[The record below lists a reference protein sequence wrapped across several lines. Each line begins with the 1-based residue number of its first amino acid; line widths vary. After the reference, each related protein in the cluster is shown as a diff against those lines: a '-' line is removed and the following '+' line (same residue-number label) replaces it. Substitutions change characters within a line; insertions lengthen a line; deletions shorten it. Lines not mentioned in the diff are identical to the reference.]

1 MDQIAATHRNGGQ
14 IEPLLRLVT
23 DRLDAP
29 MGMVTLHGGESRPPH
44 ILAALNMPDS
54 LRAAITSS
62 IDDDLGAQRNDN
74 GIEWPR
80 AALCDG
86 TGLARLS
93 FSCRTAPSHAIV
105 LTACRAGQDPNGW
118 DENLRTQ
125 LSDWV
130 DPFLALLCQAERE
143 AAQREL
149 LARAIDRCDFGLV
162 LLDSDSVPW
171 FTNARA
177 QRLLDAGDGIRRAG
191 HAISASDFDDAVR
204 LQTAIRHDNGSGD
217 RFRVLLL
224 HRARARPLI
233 AVVTSLGSPPDL
245 FSEPTLA
252 LYMIDPDRES
262 RAMVDALCRAHGLTA
277 TEAALAAHLAEGAT
291 VEDAAS
297 RMHIQTQ
304 TARAY
309 LKQVFAKTGTHRQAE
324 LVRSILSGLVH
335 IG

>member
-1 MDQIAATHRNGGQ
+1 MAATHRQGWQTG
-14 IEPLLRLVT
+14 PLLRLVA

-29 MGMVTLHGGESRPPH
+29 MGMVTLHGGPGRPPH
-44 ILAALNMPDS
+44 ILAALNMSDS
-54 LRAAITSS
+54 LTADMASS
-62 IDDDLGAQRNDN
+62 IDEDLGARAN
-74 GIEWPR
+74 GNGGEPEWPR
-80 AALCDG
+80 ASLCSG

-93 FSCRTAPSHAIV
+93 FFCRPAPSQAIV
-105 LTACRAGQDPNGW
+105 LTACCAGHGPDGW
-118 DENLRTQ
+118 NAGPCAQLR
-125 LSDWV
+125 DWV
-130 DPFLALLCQAERE
+130 EPFLALLWQAERE
-143 AAQREL
+143 AAQRDL

-171 FTNARA
+171 FANARA

-233 AVVTSLGSPPDL
+233 AVVTSLGSPPDPL
-245 FSEPTLA
+245 GDPALA
-252 LYMIDPDRES
+252 LYMIDPDRDS